1 MSEYKKV
8 NILEYVKEGLKKGTL
23 VPRKAEKFARI
34 AARPGVEGEKVTSW
48 SVDQDGNPIVEKVAY
63 VSLDE
68 KTKKPGWVATKLGDD
83 LQPVVDKNGHKNQW
97 IIGDEKF
104 QKKYELD
111 RTGEYTIFRPTGGVQ
126 IFVQITEDIIV
137 QQWGEEMKIAKGGY
151 INITNVNDMYAI
163 SKRDFDDTYRFVDG
177 APGQQVK
184 KGNAKKLKK

>member
-8 NILEYVKEGLKKGTL
+8 NILEYVKEGLKNGTL

-34 AARPGVEGEKVTSW
+34 TARPGVKGEKVISW
-48 SVDQDGNPIVEKVAY
+48 TVDKDEKPIVEKIDY

-83 LQPVVDKNGHKNQW
+83 LQPVIDKHGHKNQW

-111 RTGEYTIFRPTGGVQ
+111 RKGKYTVFRPTGGIQ
-126 IFVQITEDIIV
+126 IFVEITEDIIV
-137 QQWGEEMKIAKGGY
+137 QQWGKEMKVAKGGY
-151 INITNVNDMYAI
+151 INITDVNDMYAI
-163 SKRDFDDTYRFVDG
+163 SKRDFDDTYRFVDET
-177 APGQQVK
+177 PEQQVK
-184 KGNAKKLKK
+184 KGNTKKLKK